1 MYGKELEQLFD
12 ENQIIH
18 YIKPVIRG
26 VLVNIDKEISLWER
40 LFQTKEMQGNSL
52 TLSYQPFTPESVLSK
67 LCEVAFEYFGFDA
80 FYPAQ
85 S

>member
-1 MYGKELEQLFD
+1 MYGNDLETLMD

-26 VLVNIDKEISLWER
+26 VLVNIDREISLWER
-40 LFQTKEMQGNSL
+40 LMTKEMEGNSL
-52 TLSYQPFTPESVLSK
+52 TLTYQPFTPESSLSK
-67 LCEVAFEYFGFDA
+67 MCEIAFEYFGFDA
-80 FYPAQ
+80 FSPVL